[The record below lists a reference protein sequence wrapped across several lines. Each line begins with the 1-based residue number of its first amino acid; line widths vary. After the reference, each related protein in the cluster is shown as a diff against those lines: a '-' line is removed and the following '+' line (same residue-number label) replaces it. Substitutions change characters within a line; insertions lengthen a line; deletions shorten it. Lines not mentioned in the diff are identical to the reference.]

1 MHNNMKLSHDDKSK
15 PFYTVFCTHNQQHSL
30 TVVMISCQIVGGGC
44 FVYLDRDCRARV
56 LLRSAEFIVKHVCS
70 PPFHS
75 SPILRQTQSL
85 TNITNPFQISN
96 DWGTVIF

>member
-1 MHNNMKLSHDDKSK
+1 MHNNMKMSHDDKSK
-15 PFYTVFCTHNQQHSL
+15 PFYSILYSQSTAQSDRGDDKLSDC
-30 TVVMISCQIVGGGC
+30 GRGC

-85 TNITNPFQISN
+85 TNITNPFQLSN